1 MSLIGRAPINPVVFA
16 SGKLALYAAL
26 FSMMLQAGGVNAR
39 TAHVPESL
47 SSLAVF
53 GAAFGVAIILA
64 GILHLGD
71 STRFGLPT
79 EETRLK
85 TGGLYRFS
93 RNPIYLGF
101 YIWTISAITYTL
113 NPAVTL
119 LGLYGML
126 VHHRI
131 VLTEEKFLEKRFGAD
146 YEDYRRKVGR
156 YI

>member
-1 MSLIGRAPINPVVFA
+1 MSLIGRSPINPAVFA

-26 FSMMLQAGGVNAR
+26 FSMMLQAGGVNIRA
-39 TAHVPESL
+39 AQVPESL

-53 GAAFGVAIILA
+53 GGVFGVVIILA
-64 GILHLGD
+64 GILHLGE

-101 YIWTISAITYTL
+101 CIWAVSAIIYTL

-126 VHHRI
+126 VHHKI
-131 VLTEEKFLEKRFGAD
+131 IIAEEEFLEKRFGKEYKD
-146 YEDYRRKVGR
+146 YCRKVSR